1 MLPKLN
7 LKISQASIRL
17 SNDWPMVGEE
27 MGRRLKRAGKGE
39 EQQIDEEK
47 GVFSDLPMVNAVAED
62 QPDKENSHV
71 SLEGL
76 KEQEDLLLDA
86 QKQSLGS
93 LGEVQVQFS
102 RFAEERGR
110 FLAAMEKDFSSLQ
123 DKGQEEMVLKL
134 FLIESSGSKFT
145 DGLVF
150 TVMAEDHVWAENM
163 VRQWLDSNGRE
174 TDKID
179 KVQAVVSRD
188 VRAIVGLGSKLL
200 DR

>member
-1 MLPKLN
+1 
-7 LKISQASIRL
+7 
-17 SNDWPMVGEE
+17 
-27 MGRRLKRAGKGE
+27 MGRRLKRMKKGE

-47 GVFSDLPMVNAVAED
+47 GVFSDLPTVNAVAED
-62 QPDKENSHV
+62 QPDKETSHE

-76 KEQEDLLLDA
+76 KEQENLLLSA
-86 QKQSLGS
+86 EQQFLGS
-93 LGEVQVQFS
+93 QGEFQVQFS
-102 RFAEERGR
+102 RFADERGR

-188 VRAIVGLGSKLL
+188 VRAIIGLGSKLL

>member
-1 MLPKLN
+1 LAN
-7 LKISQASIRL
+7 G
-17 SNDWPMVGEE
+17 GEE
-27 MGRRLKRAGKGE
+27 MGRRLKRTGKSE

-62 QPDKENSHV
+62 QPDKETSHV

-76 KEQEDLLLDA
+76 KEQEYLLLSA
-86 QKQSLGS
+86 EKQFLGS

-110 FLAAMEKDFSSLQ
+110 FLAAMEKDFASLQ
-123 DKGQEEMVLKL
+123 GKGHDGMVPRL

-150 TVMAEDHVWAENM
+150 TVLAEDHVWAENM

-179 KVQAVVSRD
+179 KVQAVMSRD

>member
-1 MLPKLN
+1 M
-7 LKISQASIRL
+7 A
-17 SNDWPMVGEE
+17 GEE
-27 MGRRLKRAGKGE
+27 MGSRLKRTGKSE

-47 GVFSDLPMVNAVAED
+47 GILSDLPMVNVVAED
-62 QPDKENSHV
+62 QPDKETSHE
-71 SLEGL
+71 SLGGL
-76 KEQEDLLLDA
+76 KEQENLLLSA
-86 QKQSLGS
+86 EKQFLGS

-110 FLAAMEKDFSSLQ
+110 FPTAIEKDFSSLQ
-123 DKGQEEMVLKL
+123 GKGQEEMFLKL

-150 TVMAEDHVWAENM
+150 TVFAEDHVWAEDM

-174 TDKID
+174 TDRID
-179 KVQAVVSRD
+179 KVQAVLSRD

>member
-1 MLPKLN
+1 M
-7 LKISQASIRL
+7 S
-17 SNDWPMVGEE
+17 
-27 MGRRLKRAGKGE
+27 RRIKRKGKVE

-47 GVFSDLPMVNAVAED
+47 GVFSDLPMVNAVSED
-62 QPDKENSHV
+62 HVSKGSSHV

-76 KEQEDLLLDA
+76 KEQDTLLLA
-86 QKQSLGS
+86 AEKQFLGS
-93 LGEVQVQFS
+93 LTDVQVQLG

-110 FLAAMEKDFSSLQ
+110 LLAALAKSSASSQDNDHKESSLR
-123 DKGQEEMVLKL
+123 L

-150 TVMAEDHVWAENM
+150 TVMAEDRVWAEDM

-179 KVQAVVSRD
+179 KVQAIVSRN

>member
-1 MLPKLN
+1 
-7 LKISQASIRL
+7 
-17 SNDWPMVGEE
+17 MVGEE